1 MNNRVSDL
9 NLIFATPIWV
19 SLVPNHKEINEK
31 MFSYIKSLQ
40 TSNTVGITKSN
51 SNGWHSENFDLNE
64 QEPRFFTNSISSLLN
79 ESLNDMGWDLEK
91 NKTKITAM
99 WSIINP
105 KNASNMRH
113 IHPNNFISAAYYVKA
128 SEKSGDIVFYDPRSA
143 NTIRSPIVS
152 KTNKLNSNIFS
163 VQPREGLLVLF
174 PSYIHHSVN
183 RNSSEEERIVLSF
196 NINLIS

>member
-1 MNNRVSDL
+1 MNNRISDL
-9 NLIFATPIWV
+9 SLIFPTPVWTSII
-19 SLVPNHKEINEK
+19 PNFKQINEK
-31 MFSYIKSLQ
+31 MLKYIKSLQ
-40 TSNTVGITKSN
+40 SSNPIGKIKSN
-51 SNGWHSENFDLNE
+51 IIGWHSEDFNLQDENP
-64 QEPRFFTNSISSLLN
+64 QFFTNSISPILN
-79 ESLNDMGWDLEK
+79 ESLSDMGWDLIK

-128 SEKSGDIVFYDPRSA
+128 LKNSGDIVFYDPRSA

-163 VQPREGLLVLF
+163 VQPKEGLLVLF

-183 RNSSEEERIVLSF
+183 RNNSEEERIVLSF

>member
-1 MNNRVSDL
+1 MNTKESNL
-9 NLIFATPIWV
+9 NLIFPTPIWV
-19 SLVPNHKEINEK
+19 ALVPNYKEVNK
-31 MFSYIKSLQ
+31 VMLSYIKSLQ
-40 TSNTVGITKSN
+40 SADVAGITKSN
-51 SNGWHSENFDLNE
+51 SDGWHSKNFDLKQ
-64 QEPRFFTNSISSLLN
+64 QEPQFFTNSISSLLN
-79 ESLNDMGWDLEK
+79 KSLNDMGWDLEK

-113 IHPNNFISAAYYVKA
+113 IHPNNFISPAYYVKA

>member
-1 MNNRVSDL
+1 
-9 NLIFATPIWV
+9 
-19 SLVPNHKEINEK
+19 
-31 MFSYIKSLQ
+31 
-40 TSNTVGITKSN
+40 
-51 SNGWHSENFDLNE
+51 
-64 QEPRFFTNSISSLLN
+64 
-79 ESLNDMGWDLEK
+79 MGWDLIK

-143 NTIRSPIVS
+143 NTIRSPIIS

-163 VQPREGLLVLF
+163 VQPKEGLLVLF

-183 RNSSEEERIVLSF
+183 RNNSEEERIVLSF

>member
-1 MNNRVSDL
+1 MNTRVSDI

-19 SLVPNHKEINEK
+19 SLVPNYKEINKK

-40 TSNTVGITKSN
+40 ASNTIGITKSN

-64 QEPRFFTNSISSLLN
+64 QEPQFFTNSISSLLN

-99 WSIINP
+99 WSIINS

-128 SEKSGDIVFYDPRSA
+128 PEKSGDIVFYDPRSA

-163 VQPREGLLVLF
+163 VQPKEGLLVLF

-183 RNSSEEERIVLSF
+183 RNNSEEERIVLSF
-196 NINLIS
+196 NINLI